1 MGVIGYRKFRDK
13 VSKRLPKIS
22 AGRIVLAVTAL
33 VVAYFLVGGAFNAIR
48 SRQLRE
54 QETQLRSEVRDLQDR
69 YRELQ
74 ALQQYLD
81 SDEYIEAVAREQLGL
96 VRTGE
101 IGIVA
106 IPTEPSPTP
115 KPGEVGPRLWWDVL
129 IRR

>member
-1 MGVIGYRKFRDK
+1 MVGYRKLKDK
-13 VSKRLPKIS
+13 VSKRLSKIS

-48 SRQLRE
+48 SQQLRE
-54 QETQLRSEVRDLQDR
+54 QEGQLRAEVQDLQLR

-74 ALQQYLD
+74 ALERYLD

-96 VRTGE
+96 VRRGE

-106 IPTEPSPTP
+106 IPAQPSPTP
-115 KPGEVGPRLWWDVL
+115 KPGAAEPELWWDVL

>member
-1 MGVIGYRKFRDK
+1 MAK
-13 VSKRLPKIS
+13 VSKRLPKLS

-48 SRQLRE
+48 SQQLRE
-54 QETQLRSEVRDLQDR
+54 QQGQLRSEISDLQDR

-74 ALQQYLD
+74 ALQLYLG

-96 VRTGE
+96 VRQGE
-101 IGIVA
+101 TGIVA
-106 IPTEPSPTP
+106 IPAEPSASPG
-115 KPGEVGPRLWWDVL
+115 PGEGDPELWWDVL

>member
-1 MGVIGYRKFRDK
+1 M
-13 VSKRLPKIS
+13 SKRLPKIS

-48 SRQLRE
+48 SHQLRE
-54 QETQLRSEVRDLQDR
+54 QEGQLRSEIRDLQDR

-74 ALQQYLD
+74 ALQQYLG

-96 VRTGE
+96 VRRGE

-106 IPTEPSPTP
+106 IPAEPSPIP
-115 KPGEVGPRLWWDVL
+115 RPGEADPELWWDVL